1 MFIDTHAHLYSTQFD
16 SDRADMLSR
25 ASAVGVD
32 KIFLPN
38 IDVDSIV
45 AMHDLEQLSAG
56 QCVAMMGLHPCS
68 VKSDFRVQLEIMHS
82 WLCRRSY
89 CAIGEIGTDLY
100 WDKSTFDLQ
109 QEAFIIQMGYGYEF
123 GLPIVIHCRDS
134 VKETLALIQA
144 NKSLIT
150 GGIFHCFSGDIADAW
165 AAIEYGYYLGIGGPI
180 TYKKNKIQEIIKEIP
195 LDKIVLETDAPY
207 LPPVPHRGQRN
218 ESAYIPLIAEKIAE
232 IKNINVAEVAEI
244 TSNNALRIFNKI
256 TG

>member
-89 CAIGEIGTDLY
+89 CAIGEMGTDLY

-123 GLPIVIHCRDS
+123 GLPIVLQMH
-134 VKETLALIQA
+134 
-144 NKSLIT
+144 
-150 GGIFHCFSGDIADAW
+150 
-165 AAIEYGYYLGIGGPI
+165 
-180 TYKKNKIQEIIKEIP
+180 
-195 LDKIVLETDAPY
+195 
-207 LPPVPHRGQRN
+207 GQ
-218 ESAYIPLIAEKIAE
+218 L
-232 IKNINVAEVAEI
+232 
-244 TSNNALRIFNKI
+244 
-256 TG
+256 